1 MGMTRIVQIATH
13 IGSGSGVAGVAW
25 NLDRELRRLGADVES
40 FTYSLAHRGRRE
52 PIRAR
57 GRISARILSQWRVV
71 WMSTAGT
78 RRAREYLAA
87 RPDAVS
93 IVHNNVTI
101 GDIYV
106 NHGVLF
112 AAMRARGNAALR
124 LLLDPAR
131 VYVHFRD
138 RKRYRGH
145 AHRRIVAL
153 TPGEVQTLVDSYGR
167 VGSPVTVISNGVDLE
182 EYKPPTAEQRAEARS
197 LFQLDDEDRVALFIG
212 HEFDRKGLPVA
223 IESLVHAPTVLLL
236 VIGGARKMV
245 DDSRRLAERLGVA
258 DRVLLLG
265 EQRGIRSYLAAADM
279 FVLPSVYESSGLV
292 FLEALASGLPVVAT
306 RVGVAPQVVTD
317 GVSGYL
323 VDRDP
328 VQIGDRLE
336 RIASLPAGAFRDAAR
351 ASVADHS
358 WARIA
363 QRYLD
368 LANEIVAEKAEERGA
383 ASDRGAR

>member
-1 MGMTRIVQIATH
+1 MTRIVQIATF

-25 NLDRELRRLGADVES
+25 NLERELRGLGADVES
-40 FTYSLAHRGRRE
+40 FTYPLAHQGLRE
-52 PIRAR
+52 PIRMR
-57 GRISARILSQWRVV
+57 GRISARLLSQWRVV

-78 RRAREYLAA
+78 RRAREFLAA

-93 IVHNNVTI
+93 IVHNNVTT
-101 GDIYV
+101 GDVYV

-112 AAMRARGNAALR
+112 AAMRARGTGKIR
-124 LLLDPAR
+124 MLLDPAR
-131 VYVHFRD
+131 VYMHFRD

-153 TPGEVQTLVDSYGR
+153 TPAEVQTLVDSYGR
-167 VGSPVTVISNGVDLE
+167 IGPPVTVISNGVDLE
-182 EYKPPTAEQRAEARS
+182 EYRPPTAEERADARA
-197 LFQLDDEDRVALFIG
+197 LFQLDDGDRVALFVG

-236 VIGGARKMV
+236 VIGGAQKMV
-245 DDSRRLAERLGVA
+245 DDARRIADRLGVG

-265 EQRGIRSYLAAADM
+265 QQHGIRPYLAAADM

-292 FLEALASGLPVVAT
+292 FLEALASGLPIVAT
-306 RVGVAPQVVTD
+306 RVGVAPEVVAD
-317 GVSGYL
+317 GVNGFL

-336 RIASLPAGAFRDAAR
+336 RIAACPIAAFRDAAR
-351 ASVADHS
+351 ASVTEYS
-358 WARIA
+358 WTAIA

-368 LANEIVAEKAEERGA
+368 LANEIAAEKAAERTAERDGA
-383 ASDRGAR
+383 GQ